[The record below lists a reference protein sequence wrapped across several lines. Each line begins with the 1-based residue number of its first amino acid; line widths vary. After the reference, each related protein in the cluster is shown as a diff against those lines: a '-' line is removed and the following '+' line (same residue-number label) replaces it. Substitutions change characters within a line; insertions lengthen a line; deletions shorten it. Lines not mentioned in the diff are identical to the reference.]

1 MTEMQLNEFYSN
13 HYIRKWKK
21 QGLPL
26 IKERPATTYK
36 EVFEKFIMQAP
47 KVPEQKRKVAIAR
60 TIENKLNF
68 KNYLGGNYKWQNTL
82 IRQ

>member
-1 MTEMQLNEFYSN
+1 MTEMQLNEYYSN

-47 KVPEQKRKVAIAR
+47 KTPEITRKKAIAK
-60 TIENKLNF
+60 TIESKLDY
-68 KNYLGGNYKWQNTL
+68 KNYLGGNYK
-82 IRQ
+82 